1 MRAIIRTRARM
12 RAILRTTSMKFYKR
26 DPDRALAGMA
36 ELTLKQRGA
45 YNSLLDLL
53 YSRDGDVPDDDQR
66 VARMICCHQHEWK
79 AAKAQLMAL
88 GMVWSENGKLMAL
101 RVQETIRE
109 ATEFAQTQRIRIA
122 GRWQKSELPNDI
134 NDATIP
140 RGNTNTVIVTP
151 TVTPRPKV
159 SKDTFGARSAP
170 ATRWPADA
178 IIPGTWIS
186 DAARSRAAHGLPDID
201 LRLEAQRFVN
211 YWASKGGRDAAKLDW
226 SKTWIN
232 WALRAE
238 GARNGKNAHDGK
250 KQTAHDRFL
259 AGAAAFIR
267 DELAGTET
275 DLHTDPPA
283 DSGAEGGGGAPA
295 FAARHPLLPP

>member
-1 MRAIIRTRARM
+1 
-12 RAILRTTSMKFYKR
+12 MKFYKR

-109 ATEFAQTQRIRIA
+109 ATEFAQMQRMRA
-122 GRWQKSELPNDI
+122 SQGWQKSKSHSDI
-134 NDATIP
+134 NDAVMP
-140 RGNTNTVIVTP
+140 GGNANTVIVTP

-159 SKDTFGARSAP
+159 SHDTFGARSAP

-178 IIPGTWIS
+178 IIPDTWIS
-186 DAARSRAAHGLPDID
+186 DAARSRAAHGLCDID

-211 YWASKGGRDAAKLDW
+211 YWASKSGRDAAKLDW

-232 WALRAE
+232 WTLRAQ
-238 GARNGKNAHDGK
+238 GARYGKNAHDGK
-250 KQTAHDRFL
+250 KQTAHDRFF

-267 DELAGTET
+267 DELAGTNA
-275 DLHTDPPA
+275 H
-283 DSGAEGGGGAPA
+283 AEPDAESGGGA
-295 FAARHPLLPP
+295 AALTPRHPLLPP